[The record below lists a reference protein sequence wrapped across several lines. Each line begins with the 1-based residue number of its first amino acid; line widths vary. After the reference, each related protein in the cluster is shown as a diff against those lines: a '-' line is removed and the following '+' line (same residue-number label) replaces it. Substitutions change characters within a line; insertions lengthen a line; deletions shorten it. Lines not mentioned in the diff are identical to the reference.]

1 MKIKRAQVSDAQ
13 ECWNIRNQAIR
24 HGCRHSYTPDVI
36 TAWTPDTAPAGQSE
50 VIAAFPFFVAENGS
64 GRLVAT
70 GFLDL
75 DAQTV
80 EAVFTLPEYTGLGAA
95 SLILDA
101 VKAEARQRGMAVLR
115 LSSTPNAQSFYEKHG
130 FESQGVRTYYSSLA
144 QQDLCCIEMIL
155 AL

>member
-1 MKIKRAQVSDAQ
+1 MKIRRAQVADAG

-24 HGCRHSYTPDVI
+24 HGCRHSYATDVI
-36 TAWTPDTAPAGQSE
+36 AAWTPDTVPAGQSE
-50 VIAAFPFFVAENGS
+50 VIEAFPFFVAEHES

-70 GFLDL
+70 GFLDV
-75 DAQTV
+75 DAQRV

-95 SLILDA
+95 SLILDT
-101 VKAEARQRGMAVLR
+101 VKAEARQRGMAVLS

-130 FESQGVRTYYSSLA
+130 FESQGERTYYSSLA
-144 QQDLCCIEMIL
+144 QQNLYCIEMIL